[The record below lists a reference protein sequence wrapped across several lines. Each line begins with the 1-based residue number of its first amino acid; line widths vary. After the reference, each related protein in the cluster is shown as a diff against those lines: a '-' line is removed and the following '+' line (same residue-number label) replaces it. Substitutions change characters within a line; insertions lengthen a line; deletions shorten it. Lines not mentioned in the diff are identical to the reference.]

1 MRFFATRLSSLP
13 ARRRPGPAGLA
24 LMLVI
29 LALPAPPAGAS
40 EKLWTGDD
48 KTPLLLA
55 ATPTGMLSTGG
66 TPIMPGP
73 LPIKAHSDWQE
84 EEEAA
89 PSSPADSG
97 KHTAGAVRSGGLEHS
112 ERLAALDDRFAPG
125 RVFDPQLIAQDQTE
139 GHWYRIPSWLSG
151 LWQARSETI
160 LAQTDLHS
168 GAASTVPFVSRR
180 RQSMAFG
187 MQQDASGNVWHL
199 VKLPIVRRFKLENR
213 VEYKVEVD
221 LRFLDLIA
229 NQFLSMVRTI
239 AIQVEND
246 TNLIV
251 ETRQE
256 EGLWHIS
263 PIAGRQARC
272 LGSVKTFDMH
282 GTPLGVCRVAL
293 KLERTKPFAPRASLA
308 GEDLRASLSLH
319 LLRRGL
325 GDLAPAAAK

>member
-1 MRFFATRLSSLP
+1 M
-13 ARRRPGPAGLA
+13 
-24 LMLVI
+24 
-29 LALPAPPAGAS
+29 APS
-40 EKLWTGDD
+40 
-48 KTPLLLA
+48 
-55 ATPTGMLSTGG
+55 
-66 TPIMPGP
+66 P
-73 LPIKAHSDWQE
+73 LPSKPHSDWQE
-84 EEEAA
+84 EDEPAQPA
-89 PSSPADSG
+89 PPDSDRQQ
-97 KHTAGAVRSGGLEHS
+97 AGAVRQGGLQHS
-112 ERLAALDDRFAPG
+112 ERLPGLDARFAPG
-125 RVFDPQLIAQDQTE
+125 RVFDPQLLSQEQAP
-139 GHWYRIPSWLSG
+139 GRWYRIPAWLAG

-168 GAASTVPFVSRR
+168 GAAMTMPFVSRR
-180 RQSMAFG
+180 RQSMSFG

-199 VKLPIVRRFKLENR
+199 VKVPIVRRFKLENR

-229 NQFLSMVRTI
+229 NQFVSVARTI

-293 KLERTKPFAPRASLA
+293 KLERCKPFAVRGSLA
-308 GEDLRASLSLH
+308 GEDLRASLSRH
-319 LLRRGL
+319 LLRQGL
-325 GDLAPAAAK
+325 GELAPPASK